1 MPSNLSPGQQEAIR
15 SLLARIVASSRF
27 RDSVRMSAFLTFV
40 VEKALAGQED
50 QIKETL
56 IGIEVYHRGGDFDP
70 QTDSIVR
77 VEASRLRSKLRD
89 YFAEEGAAE
98 AWRIELP
105 KGTYVP
111 AFREMAKP
119 KADAQDRTA
128 VTPALPD
135 HRDPPASQP
144 AAAPA
149 RSRTWMIAAAL
160 VIVALAVWIASRA
173 LSPHNAAQ
181 VRRVA
186 VLPFADLSESRDL
199 EYFCEG
205 LAEEVIDSLSRLEGL
220 AVLARGSS
228 FRFRASAHDAITI
241 GRQLGVDRL
250 LTGSVRRSG
259 KTYRVTAQLVDTK
272 SGVAVWSNQFDRE
285 AGNELRIQE
294 DISREVA
301 RALRMT
307 LTPRPASAHAAINAE
322 AYNLYLKG
330 RYYYWKS
337 TAEDELRARQ
347 FFEEAI
353 ALAPDFAA
361 AHAGLADSLASLP
374 LRGLKADD
382 ATMARARAAADRA
395 FTLDPRLLDSVL
407 AKAHIARNVDYNWA
421 EAERLYKSAAALHP
435 GAARPHNSYGVL
447 LSLMGRFDDAGR
459 ELREALRLDPLSMQ
473 VETNL
478 TLNLYRQERYAEAVQ
493 QADRASAIDPGY
505 RNVYSPKAAALAGL
519 GRYDESLKTM
529 EALRERSGG
538 LLADGHLGLKG
549 YILARAGNRKEA
561 LEVLAELEKRGAE
574 RYVPRAAV
582 ADILLGL
589 GEHDRALRLMQEAL
603 ANREVLLA
611 GLLVSPHS
619 RPVRNDPRFTR
630 LIREVAIRQ

>member
-1 MPSNLSPGQQEAIR
+1 MPSGLSPEQQGAIR
-15 SLLARIVASSRF
+15 GLSARILANRRF
-27 RDSVRMSAFLTFV
+27 RDSARISAFLTFV
-40 VEKALAGQED
+40 LEKALAGQED

-77 VEASRLRSKLRD
+77 VEAGRLRSKLRD

-98 AWRIELP
+98 PWRIELP

-111 AFREMAKP
+111 VFRELTKP
-119 KADAQDRTA
+119 AADAPAETA
-128 VTPALPD
+128 ATPALPVNR
-135 HRDPPASQP
+135 HSPASPP

-149 RSRTWMIAAAL
+149 KSRIWLIAAAA
-160 VIVALAVWIASRA
+160 VVVPLAVWTASRA
-173 LSPHNAAQ
+173 LRPDNAAQ
-181 VRRVA
+181 VRRIA

-205 LAEEVIDSLSRLEGL
+205 LAEEVIDNLSRMEGL

-228 FRFRASAHDAITI
+228 FRFRASGHDAITI
-241 GRQLGVDRL
+241 GRQLEVDRL

-259 KTYRVTAQLVDTK
+259 KTYRVTAQLVDTRT
-272 SGVAVWSNQFDRE
+272 GVAVWSNQFDRE

-301 RALRMT
+301 RALQVT
-307 LTPRPASAHAAINAE
+307 LTPRLASALAAINAE

-337 TAEDELRARQ
+337 TAEDEQRARR

-382 ATMARARAAADRA
+382 ATMARARASAVHA

-447 LSLMGRFDDAGR
+447 LSLMGRLDDADR

-473 VETNL
+473 VQTNL

-493 QADRASAIDPGY
+493 QADRASAIDPVY

-519 GRYDESLKTM
+519 GLYDESLKTL
-529 EALRERSGG
+529 EVLRERSGG

-549 YILARAGNRKEA
+549 YILARAGNREEA
-561 LEVLAELEKRGAE
+561 LQVLAELERQSAE

-589 GEHDRALRLMQEAL
+589 GEHDRALRLMREAL

-619 RPVRNDPRFTR
+619 RPVKNDPRFIR
-630 LIREVAIRQ
+630 LCREVAIR